1 METHT
6 DQNTK
11 SQDVEIRIADVT
23 LHGILAIPDQAQA
36 IVLFAHGAGSS
47 RFSPRNQYVARILQ
61 GAGLAT
67 LLMDLMTEREE
78 RSDAIT
84 RTLAFDIP
92 FLAERVEAATDWVL
106 SNEATR
112 DLRIGYFGAS
122 TGAGAALMA
131 AAHKPDVVGAVVS
144 RGGRPD
150 LAAEVLPEVKAPT
163 LLIVGGWDTPVIE
176 MNREAA
182 ALLQVENKLVIIPG
196 ATHLF
201 EEPGTLDEVAD
212 YASQWFTQYL
222 TA

>member
-11 SQDVEIRIADVT
+11 NQDIEIRIAEVR
-23 LHGILAIPDQAQA
+23 LHGSLAIPDQARA

-47 RFSPRNQYVARILQ
+47 RFSPRNQHVARILQ
-61 GAGLAT
+61 QAGLAT

-92 FLAERVEAATDWVL
+92 FLAERVESATDWVV
-106 SNEATR
+106 SNETTR

-131 AAHKPDVVGAVVS
+131 AAHRPDVVGAVVS

-150 LAAEVLPEVKAPT
+150 LAAEILPEVRAPT

-176 MNREAA
+176 MNSQAA
-182 ALLQVENKLVIIPG
+182 ALLQVETKLVIIPG

-201 EEPGTLDEVAD
+201 EEPGKLDEVAN

>member
-1 METHT
+1 MEPQT
-6 DQNTK
+6 DQDVK
-11 SQDVEIRIADVT
+11 SQNIEIHIAEVT
-23 LHGILAIPDQAQA
+23 LHGILAIPDQARA

-61 GAGLAT
+61 RAGLAT

-131 AAHKPDVVGAVVS
+131 AAHKPDVVSAVVS

-150 LAAEVLPEVKAPT
+150 LAAEVLPEVRAPT

-182 ALLQVENKLVIIPG
+182 DLLQVEHKLVIIPD

-201 EEPGTLDEVAD
+201 EEPGKLDEVAD
-212 YASQWFTQYL
+212 YAAAWFQQYL

>member
-1 METHT
+1 MEPRT
-6 DQNTK
+6 DQDMKN
-11 SQDVEIRIADVT
+11 QDIEIRIAEVT
-23 LHGILAIPDQAQA
+23 LHGILAIPDQARA
-36 IVLFAHGAGSS
+36 IVIFAHGAGSS

-61 GAGLAT
+61 QAGLAT

-150 LAAEVLPEVKAPT
+150 LAAEVLPEVRAPT

-201 EEPGTLDEVAD
+201 EEPGKLDEVAD
-212 YASQWFTQYL
+212 YASAWFQQYL